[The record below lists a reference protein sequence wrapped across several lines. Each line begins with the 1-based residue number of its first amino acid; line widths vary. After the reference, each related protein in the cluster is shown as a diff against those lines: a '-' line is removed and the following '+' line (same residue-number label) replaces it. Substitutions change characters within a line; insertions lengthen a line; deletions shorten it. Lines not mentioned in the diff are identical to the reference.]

1 MTTIIISLAALFG
14 LALLVR
20 VAQAPETAAPLAD
33 LISGTV
39 KPIVAPMVDLINKP
53 TFVYIASSCL
63 ILSAFVVIAVYLRR
77 VTRPEMK
84 AIRRAEIAIKALP
97 KPTGADWRQTCS
109 ELSTILGRHGVLIS
123 AWAAFTQDAA
133 VGRRMPSRSFT
144 HYAVNDPDNGLNRR
158 GGIMAALP
166 GYYTTV
172 GLILTFVGLVVA
184 LYFAARGFRSGD
196 MEEAHRSIVQL
207 LNASSFKFL
216 TSVAALA
223 GAFLISI
230 AHRAALSR
238 VRRATFRLLTT
249 IDLRLQH
256 LRAFEAQAGNDVD
269 PAVQMVEKLDQILAE
284 MTATRQAIEAL
295 RSAQRES
302 A

>member
-1 MTTIIISLAALFG
+1 
-14 LALLVR
+14 
-20 VAQAPETAAPLAD
+20 
-33 LISGTV
+33 
-39 KPIVAPMVDLINKP
+39 MVELINKP
-53 TFVYIASSCL
+53 TFVYIASFCL
-63 ILSAFVVIAVYLRR
+63 ILSAFIVIAVYLRR
-77 VTRPEMK
+77 VIQPEMN
-84 AIRRAEIAIKALP
+84 AIRLAEIEIQALP
-97 KPTGADWRQTCS
+97 KPVGADWRQICA
-109 ELSTILGRHGVLIS
+109 ELSNVLSRRGVLVS

-133 VGRRMPSRSFT
+133 IGRRMPSRSFT

-196 MEEAHRSIVQL
+196 LEEAHRSIVQL

-230 AHRAALSR
+230 VHRAALSR

-249 IDLRLQH
+249 IDTRLQH
-256 LRAFEAQAGNDVD
+256 LRAFEAQAGNDID
-269 PAVQMVEKLDQILAE
+269 PAVQMVEKLDQMLAE
-284 MTATRQAIEAL
+284 LTATRQAIEAL